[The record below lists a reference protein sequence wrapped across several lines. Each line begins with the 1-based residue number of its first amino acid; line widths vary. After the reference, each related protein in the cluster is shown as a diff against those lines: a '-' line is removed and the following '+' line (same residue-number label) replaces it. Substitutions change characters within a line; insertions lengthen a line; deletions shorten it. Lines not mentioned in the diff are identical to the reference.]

1 MERLNRAADDVAP
14 DPALGATGDLQAVRA
29 MVGATNLP
37 RQLNVAGA
45 GPLGV
50 AAYETMSYLL
60 DAHHRGGYSGRD
72 TLLELYAGARA
83 QVAELMGTFPSL
95 LSFQPSVSS
104 VVTTLSRSIDL
115 EAGDQVL
122 TWDVEYGSNVR
133 AWQVRAMETGAEL
146 VRVQPPLD
154 SPWDTALLLE
164 QVDDRTKVVTVSS
177 IQSFDGSATDLYALR
192 EACDAVGALLLVDL
206 SQHLGIADVT
216 QAVALADAAYASAH
230 KWLLGPVGV
239 AVATFT
245 PELVRQLTPPAYGA
259 ASIDIA
265 AAAEAAI
272 WFDPA
277 VPLRT
282 DVGLLEAGTPP
293 LLGAVTTGAAA
304 RAMTAVG
311 VERVQRAAL
320 DVRAEIVS
328 LLDSHDLHPV
338 PTVVDPVSPI
348 IALRPGPER
357 LATILAGLREEH
369 FHVIVRGDILRLSP
383 WAMDWDEVDVLLTG
397 LDRALTR

>member
-1 MERLNRAADDVAP
+1 MTLST
-14 DPALGATGDLQAVRA
+14 PANDLRTVRA
-29 MVGATNLP
+29 LIGATNLP

-45 GPLGV
+45 GPLGT
-50 AAYETMSYLL
+50 AAYETMTQLL
-60 DAHHRGGYSGRD
+60 AAHHAGGYSGRD
-72 TLLELYAGARA
+72 RLLEMYAEARA
-83 QVAELMGTFPSL
+83 QVAELMGTIPSL

-104 VVTTLSRSIDL
+104 IVTTLSRSITL
-115 EAGDQVL
+115 EPGDQVL
-122 TWDVEYGSNVR
+122 TWDVEHGSTIRAWHVR
-133 AWQVRAMETGAEL
+133 ALETGAEL

-154 SPWDTALLLE
+154 EPWDTRLLLE
-164 QVDDRTKVVTVSS
+164 QVDERTKVLTVSS

-216 QAVALADAAYASAH
+216 PAVALADAAYACAH

-245 PELVRQLTPPAYGA
+245 PDLVSSLTPPAYGA
-259 ASIDIA
+259 SSIDIA
-265 AAAEAAI
+265 AAAQAAV
-272 WFDPA
+272 WFDPS
-277 VPLRT
+277 VPLRS

-293 LLGAVTTGAAA
+293 LLGAVSTGAAA
-304 RAMTAVG
+304 RAMSAVG

-320 DVRAEIVS
+320 GVRAEIVS

-338 PTVVDPVSPI
+338 ATVVDPVSPI
-348 IALRPGPER
+348 IALRPGPEE
-357 LATILAGLREEH
+357 LPAIVDGLRQEH
-369 FHVIVRGDILRLSP
+369 FHVILRGDVLRLSP
-383 WAMDWDEVDVLLTG
+383 WAMEWSEVDQLLTG